1 MTTRLTS
8 LNNWIEG
15 EDKIMDTFKK
25 NSNSLNFDV
34 ENQKGSMSFAQ
45 LDSKLLQNTLLTYS

>member
-1 MTTRLTS
+1 

-25 NSNSLNFDV
+25 LSNSLNFDV
-34 ENQKGSMSFAQ
+34 
-45 LDSKLLQNTLLTYS
+45 QN

>member
-25 NSNSLNFDV
+25 LSNSLNFDV
-34 ENQKGSMSFAQ
+34 ENQNVEIQQRINVLSTTCF
-45 LDSKLLQNTLLTYS
+45 